1 MADTQF
7 VYHNSKK
14 VRAPLLSLSLF
25 LTAVLVLLTFN
36 VPCAHSAQVTFAWDP
51 SPSNVAG
58 YKLYYGT
65 SDGVYPNSVDAHTNT
80 TYPLDLTAPTHYVV
94 AKAYDNSGNESA
106 PSNQVVAHSMTASAG
121 AGGSITPSGTN
132 YVGQGTSKTYSITPL
147 SGYQIAGVQVDGESV
162 GAVSSY
168 TFSDIAAPHSI
179 SATFAAVPVTHTI
192 TSSAGTNG
200 SISPSGSVSVNHG
213 ASQTYTITPSSGYKV
228 ASLTVD
234 GSAVAAAT
242 SYTFSNVT
250 AAHTIAATFSQSNQ
264 PPVANAGPDQT
275 VGERVQVKLIGSNS
289 TDPENAPLTYKW
301 TQTGGT
307 TVSLS
312 SSTVADPTFEAP
324 STGVDGTS
332 LTFRLTV
339 TDTEGLKS
347 EDTCIV
353 NVTHTNIPPTAN
365 AGPTQT
371 VTEGVLVTLDGS
383 KSTDPDDGIAEYSWK
398 QLAGTAVSFSGD
410 SMAGFSTGVSMKG
423 SSYGGATAESQV
435 RVNFWA
441 PSVGTQGE
449 SLTFELTVTDQGGLK
464 STATCIVNVADS
476 VPPQANAGAD
486 QVVSQGVRVTL
497 DGSAS
502 NDPDGTIVSYQWAQ
516 TSGPAVT
523 IARDSMDT
531 SGARYSFTAP
541 DLSYD
546 GATLVFALTVIDD
559 TGLKAVDSCSVYVN
573 GDVDPDLTGTHN
585 ELTYSNSYLR
595 DSFKVTNAG
604 NAASGRSIASFYLSN
619 DGTTP
624 GKLIKRVRIGALAPA
639 KSATVSLGYFAKGL
653 AGKYLIAV
661 VDSTD
666 IIVESNEKNNTVPAK
681 IPYINGETG
690 TY

>member
-1 MADTQF
+1 
-7 VYHNSKK
+7 
-14 VRAPLLSLSLF
+14 
-25 LTAVLVLLTFN
+25 
-36 VPCAHSAQVTFAWDP
+36 
-51 SPSNVAG
+51 
-58 YKLYYGT
+58 
-65 SDGVYPNSVDAHTNT
+65 
-80 TYPLDLTAPTHYVV
+80 
-94 AKAYDNSGNESA
+94 
-106 PSNQVVAHSMTASAG
+106 
-121 AGGSITPSGTN
+121 
-132 YVGQGTSKTYSITPL
+132 
-147 SGYQIAGVQVDGESV
+147 
-162 GAVSSY
+162 
-168 TFSDIAAPHSI
+168 
-179 SATFAAVPVTHTI
+179 
-192 TSSAGTNG
+192 
-200 SISPSGSVSVNHG
+200 
-213 ASQTYTITPSSGYKV
+213 
-228 ASLTVD
+228 VD

-312 SSTVADPTFEAP
+312 SSTVADPIFEAP
-324 STGVDGTS
+324 STSVDGTS

-423 SSYGGATAESQV
+423 SSYGGVTAESQV

-486 QVVSQGVRVTL
+486 QVVSQGARVTL

-502 NDPDGTIVSYQWAQ
+502 KDPDGTIVSYQWAQ

-523 IARDSMDT
+523 IARDSTDT

-573 GDVDPDLTGTHN
+573 GDKDPDLTGTHN

-604 NAASGRSIASFYLSN
+604 NATSGQSIASLYLSN

-639 KSATVSLGYFAKGL
+639 KSATVSLRYYAKGL

-681 IPYINGETG
+681 IPYINGESG
-690 TY
+690 MY